1 VLPGLVGAALTMSS
15 TRSQPGPARRQPLSA
30 VADLPPVDREIIRLL
45 QINGRAPFAQIAR
58 ELDVSEKSVRKR
70 VAHLLASDVIQVTTI
85 AEPAVLGHH
94 AMALVGLRLDHSRT
108 TSEVAGELAE
118 IPAVDYVVIT
128 TGRFHLLVELLGPD
142 LPTIMRVVEERILA
156 VDGVNGSETFPYL
169 RLHYQEPRW
178 EAARW
183 KVGHDGAGVPHRL
196 DDIDRS
202 VLRELNADGRAPFQA
217 IARQLDVSESQI
229 RQRVN
234 RMVESGTIRIM
245 AITNPASLGFRTMAW
260 LAIEAAPG
268 ERVAAVCE
276 QIAALPSITYVVACA
291 GRFDIFAEAI
301 CIDQEDLLTVLDEEI
316 RALGGVAR
324 VEAFLYLGLRYKQ
337 VPSAFDP

>member
-1 VLPGLVGAALTMSS
+1 MSS
-15 TRSQPGPARRQPLSA
+15 KRSHSPDPARRQPLSA

-58 ELDVSEKSVRKR
+58 ELEVSEKSVRKR

-108 TSEVAGELAE
+108 SSDVAAELAD

-183 KVGHDGAGVPHRL
+183 KVGHDGTGAPHPL
-196 DDIDRS
+196 DDVDRS

-268 ERVAAVCE
+268 ARVAEVCE
-276 QIAALPSITYVVACA
+276 RIAALGSITYVVACA

-301 CIDQEDLLTVLDEEI
+301 CVDQEDLLTVLDEEI
-316 RALGGVAR
+316 RALPGVAR

-337 VPSAFDP
+337 VPSAFGP